1 MGISIRAYAKLRGV
15 SDKAV
20 RKAIETGRIK
30 AAQLPDKSI
39 DPQLAD
45 ELWERNTDA
54 VQRRGKEAARA
65 AETQKNFQARRADP
79 GPQSGSAPV
88 DTGSAPE
95 TADPQPVVDEKTN
108 RSAVDNVVQLRLA
121 DHLKANRDKSA
132 GRPSWGAGG
141 DGGETDS
148 PEMVELN
155 AEEKA
160 EKIRKLR
167 LANDKEERRLIDREA
182 ALAHVFAVFKGSTEA
197 WERWPDRIG
206 NELADKW
213 GVSDVHGFLLHLKD
227 LVRDEL
233 NEQAGTKDAFKL

>member
-39 DPQLAD
+39 DPVLAD

-65 AETQKNFQARRADP
+65 AETQRKFAETRADP
-79 GPQSGSAPV
+79 GPQSGSAP
-88 DTGSAPE
+88 TSQGPHPKPKPE
-95 TADPQPVVDEKTN
+95 TN
-108 RSAVDNVVQLRLA
+108 RSAPDNVVKLRLA
-121 DHLKANRDKSA
+121 EHTKTNRDKNA

-141 DGGETDS
+141 DGVESDS

-167 LANDKEERRLIDREA
+167 LANDKEERSLIDRAA
-182 ALAHVFAVFKGSTEA
+182 ALANVFAVFKGSTEA

-213 GVSDVHGFLLHLKD
+213 GIEDVHGFLLDLKD
-227 LVRDEL
+227 KVRDEL
-233 NEQAGTKDAFKL
+233 NEQAGTKDAFQL